1 MTYLLAMQ
9 NENILNK
16 RHEWTFAYKAR
27 HLLPYAERKM
37 ATHQSEETALRKK
50 LAASI
55 QDPAQFHNDSM
66 LQQRFALRPRA
77 RGCAPR
83 GRDVDRH
90 AALREPFQVYCHE
103 FVRLPEQEYRLGLS
117 DIVFF
122 GFLEAAPPT
131 SS

>member
-1 MTYLLAMQ
+1 LTYLPVMQ

-37 ATHQSEETALRKK
+37 AAHQIEETALRKK

-55 QDPAQFHNDSM
+55 QDPASFNNDSM
-66 LQQRFALRPRA
+66 LQQLK
-77 RGCAPR
+77 
-83 GRDVDRH
+83 RDVDRH
-90 AALREPFQVYCHE
+90 AALREQFQVYCHE
-103 FVRLPEQEYRLGLS
+103 FMRLPEQEYRLGLS